1 MKLFDN
7 LWVEECTDEYR
18 EALSNYPEYSRSFR
32 LIYQGI
38 SIGSLDVE
46 YITETHIELVNLHI
60 APSYRHEGY
69 GSLIMNHLPALFP
82 NLEKVSLLS
91 LHSAVNF
98 YKRLGYTIYQKDGK
112 DIRMEKLFKTSDLCL
127 A

>member
-1 MKLFDN
+1 MKLLDN
-7 LWVEECTDEYR
+7 LWVEECTEEYR
-18 EALSNYPEYSRSFR
+18 EALNNYPEYSRSFR

-38 SIGSLDVE
+38 SVGSLDVE
-46 YITETHIELVNLHI
+46 YITETHIELINLHI
-60 APSYRHEGY
+60 APSYRHEGF
-69 GSLIMNHLPALFP
+69 GSFMMNHLPALFP

-112 DIRMEKLFKTSDLCL
+112 DIRMEKLFRTSDLCL